1 MNLNIN
7 GELVTVPKTIQTVS
21 DLIAYYEFKNP
32 VIIVE
37 HNKVILDKSD
47 HQTTEVA
54 DGDKIEFVQFVG
66 GG

>member
-7 GELVTVPKTIQTVS
+7 GESVKVAKTIQSVA
-21 DLIAYYEFKNP
+21 DLINYYEFKNP

-37 HNKVILDKSD
+37 QNDVILDKHD
-47 HQTTEVA
+47 HEKTKVA
-54 DGDKIEFVQFVG
+54 EGDKIEFVQFVG